1 MIRILVDST
10 ADFTLEELSKYNLE
24 MIALKTR
31 IQEKEYLDRIELSPT
46 AFYDKLAE
54 CDEFPKTSQP
64 SPAEFAAAYEAGI
77 KANDELIVFTIS
89 SALSGTYQS
98 ANIAKMTS
106 EYENI
111 HIVDTQTGT
120 LGAKILVLK
129 AIQLRE
135 QGVSFPELIETIEA
149 YKSRI
154 SLYAIVDTLEY
165 FVMGGRLSK
174 ASGMIGTM
182 MKLKPVLTV
191 IDGKLEAIDKKRG
204 TAKALA
210 RIVELMDEQGGID
223 LNEPVL
229 FGYTGNDTKMDKFQN
244 TLCEHFQI
252 QSFDTIMV
260 GPVVGS
266 HAGPGARVIAYVKP

>member
-31 IQEKEYLDRIELSPT
+31 IQGKEYLDRIELSPT
-46 AFYDKLAE
+46 EFYDKLAQ

-64 SPAEFAAAYEAGI
+64 SPAEFAQSYEAGI
-77 KANDELIVFTIS
+77 QANDELIVFSVS
-89 SALSGTYQS
+89 SVLSGTYQS

-111 HIVDTQTGT
+111 HIVDTQSGT
-120 LGAKILVLK
+120 VGSKLLVLK

-135 QGVSFPELIETIEA
+135 QGMSFPELIEAIEA

-154 SLYAIVDTLEY
+154 CLYAIVDTLEY

-252 QSFDTIMV
+252 QSFETTMV